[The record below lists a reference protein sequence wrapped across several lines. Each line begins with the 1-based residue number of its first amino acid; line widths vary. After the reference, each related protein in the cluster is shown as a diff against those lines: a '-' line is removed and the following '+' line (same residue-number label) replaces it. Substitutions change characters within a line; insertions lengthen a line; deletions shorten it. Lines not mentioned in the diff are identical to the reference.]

1 MQTCGIRKCSIEKIE
16 KLMVKKDTR
25 RLMAEKLCF
34 KSLKHTNK
42 EIIVSAFVWIETKKK
57 NVCHYQSPRR
67 MCVSSIL
74 QIRGWALCVV
84 NKKSKWTFDQV
95 LV

>member
-1 MQTCGIRKCSIEKIE
+1 MQTCGIRKCNIEKIE

-25 RLMAEKLCF
+25 RLMAEKLWF
-34 KSLKHTNK
+34 KSLLKPFNK
-42 EIIVSAFVWIETKKK
+42 EIIVSALVWIETKK
-57 NVCHYQSPRR
+57 NNCYYQSPRR

>member
-1 MQTCGIRKCSIEKIE
+1 MQTYGIRKCSIEKIE

-25 RLMAEKLCF
+25 RLMAEKLWF
-34 KSLKHTNK
+34 KSLKPFNE
-42 EIIVSAFVWIETKKK
+42 EIIFSAFVWIETKK
-57 NVCHYQSPRR
+57 NNCYYQSPRR

-74 QIRGWALCVV
+74 QIRGLALCVV